1 MKESH
6 ILFDMS
12 NPAIHGTLLA
22 IVVALKGEEF
32 ISNSSA
38 VTMQLAWRSGVVQ
51 W

>member
-1 MKESH
+1 VKESH

-12 NPAIHGTLLA
+12 SPAIHGTQLA

-38 VTMQLAWRSGVVQ
+38 VTMQLAWRSGVM
-51 W
+51 